1 MPFQEFEKWF
11 EKETANLVKPLDNEA
26 NKLIDDVR
34 KRINQVK
41 EDCESLIKECE
52 REIEKGKAYH
62 RARVTR
68 RLATFFIDTLGKI
81 NFPQQVSLE
90 TTETFVK
97 DLKKTFSVIGRERN
111 IWFPRI
117 SPLFII
123 ARRKI
128 DVSLSRLF
136 DLIEK
141 LDAFTKE
148 KYSKA
153 KSVADG
159 FTTARNIAQLRGELE
174 KLEKETHD
182 TRTAI
187 SSVTKEMQ
195 EKQQRILSI
204 EQHAEMRELL
214 QTNSQAH
221 ELNRKAKYELRYVQ
235 KPFVKMQNL
244 YHSGDIAIPSEEH
257 QKLAEYLRR
266 PFFALAKEE
275 DGYPLLKKILQR
287 TSENMENNKIK
298 LKTSRQKK
306 AQDRIESILRNDA
319 LIQLQQQC
327 KQVYRRRKQLLTS
340 SNIMNLQNEA
350 TTLKATLKE
359 QERMLNHLN
368 SKQSALENNKK
379 EKKDKLEAYKK
390 ELEKTVYEVT
400 KKTVR
405 LKV

>member
-1 MPFQEFEKWF
+1 MPLQEFEKWF

-26 NKLIDDVR
+26 SKLIDDVR
-34 KRINQVK
+34 KRMNQIK
-41 EDCESLIKECE
+41 EDCENLIKECE

-68 RLATFFIDTLGKI
+68 RLATFFIDTLNKI

-97 DLKKTFSVIGRERN
+97 DLKKVFSVIGRERN

-128 DVSLSRLF
+128 DVSLGRLF

-141 LDAFTKE
+141 LDVFTKE
-148 KYSKA
+148 KYSKV

-159 FTTARNIAQLRGELE
+159 FATAHNIAQLQSELE
-174 KLEKETHD
+174 KLERETNE
-182 TRTAI
+182 TQTAI
-187 SSVTKEMQ
+187 SSITKETQ
-195 EKQQRILSI
+195 EKQQRILAI
-204 EQHAEMRELL
+204 EQREEMRELL
-214 QTNSQAH
+214 RTNSQAH

-235 KPFVKMQNL
+235 KPFVKMLNL
-244 YHSGDIAIPSEEH
+244 YHSGDVAIPTEEH
-257 QKLAEYLRR
+257 QKLVEYLRR
-266 PFFALAKEE
+266 PFLALAKED

-287 TSENMENNKIK
+287 TSENMGNNKIK

-306 AQDRIESILRNDA
+306 AQDQIESILKKDA
-319 LIQLQQQC
+319 LLQLQLQC
-327 KQVYRRRKQLLTS
+327 KQVYQRRKQLLTS
-340 SNIMNLQNEA
+340 GTIANLQNEA
-350 TTLKATLKE
+350 ATLKATLKE

-379 EKKDKLEAYKK
+379 EKKDKLETHRK
-390 ELEKTVYEVT
+390 ELEKTVHEVT

>member
-26 NKLIDDVR
+26 SKMIDDVR
-34 KRINQVK
+34 KKINQVK

-68 RLATFFIDTLGKI
+68 RLATFFIDTLSKI

-97 DLKKTFSVIGRERN
+97 DLKKVFSVVGRERN

-128 DVSLSRLF
+128 DMSLGRLF

-148 KYSKA
+148 KYSKV
-153 KSVADG
+153 KGVVDG
-159 FTTARNIAQLRGELE
+159 FTIARNIVQLQGELE
-174 KLEKETHD
+174 KLEKETHE
-182 TRTAI
+182 TRTAV
-187 SSVTKEMQ
+187 SSLTKEIQ
-195 EKQQRILSI
+195 EKQQRILAI
-204 EQHAEMRELL
+204 EQREEMQELL
-214 QTNSQAH
+214 QINSQLH

-244 YHSGDIAIPSEEH
+244 YHSGDVAIPTEEH

-266 PFFALAKEE
+266 PFFALAKED

-306 AQDRIESILRNDA
+306 AQEQIESILRNDA
-319 LIQLQQQC
+319 LLQLQQQC
-327 KQVYRRRKQLLTS
+327 KHLYQRRKQLLTS
-340 SNIMNLQNEA
+340 SSIVNLQNETA
-350 TTLKATLKE
+350 TLKATLKE
-359 QERMLNHLN
+359 QERILNHLI

-379 EKKDKLEAYKK
+379 EKEAKLEAYGKD
-390 ELEKTVYEVT
+390 LEKKVYEVT

-405 LKV
+405 LRV